1 MRNLHLNAFQINIDS
16 NIQIVLKTNERYLSE
31 FFSQLTQGND
41 PWIFLQTIENKF
53 PNPTKT
59 ASNGCKPKMSVN
71 VIVAIV
77 CFDRFD
83 R

>member
-41 PWIFLQTIENKF
+41 PWIFLQPIENKF
-53 PNPTKT
+53 PKN
-59 ASNGCKPKMSVN
+59 ASERNNCNSLHRSV
-71 VIVAIV
+71 
-77 CFDRFD
+77 R
-83 R
+83 

>member
-1 MRNLHLNAFQINIDS
+1 MLNETTVS
-16 NIQIVLKTNERYLSE
+16 ERYLSE

-41 PWIFLQTIENKF
+41 HWMFLQPIENKF

-71 VIVAIV
+71 VIVATV